1 MGLLV
6 AIYLAVG
13 INAYSESDPTAET
26 LSPPTQIENPVTDI
40 RPGDGDSW

>member
-6 AIYLAVG
+6 TIYLALG
-13 INAYSESDPTAET
+13 ISAYSESDPTFEV
-26 LSPPTQIENPVTDI
+26 LEPPTQIENPVTDI